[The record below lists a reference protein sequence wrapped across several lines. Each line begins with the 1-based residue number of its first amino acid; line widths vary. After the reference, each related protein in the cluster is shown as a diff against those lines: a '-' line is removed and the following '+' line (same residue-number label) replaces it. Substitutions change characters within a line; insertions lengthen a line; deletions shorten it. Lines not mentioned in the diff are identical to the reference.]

1 MPRAQ
6 DDDEEE
12 KPLVYLILGAAGSG
26 RREVLADLLDADFD
40 PGVEAVVMLSE
51 GEREAPEAD
60 GRLGRVVRWRW
71 TAERTIEAE
80 LPPTASYVFFVTDGR
95 ANPVDQI
102 EVFKPWLV
110 AQGGE
115 LARVL
120 CVVNCRLAEL
130 NPPLVAWFE
139 ACIHFADVVLFNRR
153 EGVDNKWLRSFQGR
167 FEDQYLPC
175 LFQLVKGG
183 KVANPAL
190 VLEPQA
196 RRLSHYLD
204 DEQEWILTD
213 EDGEVIDPDDEE
225 EAEDDEEL
233 SAEVEVD
240 PYLELRAGGHRRV
253 KELPDISKFV

>member
-1 MPRAQ
+1 MG
-6 DDDEEE
+6 DDAED

-40 PGVEAVVMLSE
+40 PGVEAVVLLSE
-51 GEREAPEAD
+51 GEVAAEVDA
-60 GRLGRVVRWRW
+60 RLGRVVRWRW

-80 LPPTASYVFFVTDGR
+80 VPATASYVFFVTDGR

-102 EVFKPWLV
+102 EVFKPWL
-110 AQGGE
+110 AAHRAE
-115 LARVL
+115 LARVV
-120 CVVNCRLAEL
+120 CVVNCRLAEQH
-130 NPPLVAWFE
+130 PPVVAWYE
-139 ACIHFADVVLFNRR
+139 ACIHFSDVVLFNRR
-153 EGVDNKWLRSFQGR
+153 EGVDNKWLRDFQGR

-175 LFQLVKGG
+175 LFQFVKAG

-213 EDGEVIDPDDEE
+213 EEGEVIDPDDEA

-240 PYLELRAGGHRRV
+240 PYLELRSGGHRRV
-253 KELPDISKFV
+253 KELPDIAKFL